1 MMSTT
6 TEIAII
12 VKFSSKREQMLDFKR
27 ENARFQREKMAAV
40 GNKRL
45 AILTIETISS
55 MRNKEIFNAMY
66 DLYLKEIKKLH
77 FIEDPVL
84 KQKRKAPNY
93 TLINYFVEGYKSTS
107 EAYYPDNPRDNYRQQ
122 FYQAIDVL
130 TFSVRY
136 HFDQPS
142 FLVFEQLEKLLL
154 KALKGEDIS
163 SELEFVREK
172 YGDDVNINDL
182 IVEFNIFKVLFKDT
196 FSWKNILDGEK
207 SQDSDAIH
215 YVT

>member
-1 MMSTT
+1 
-6 TEIAII
+6 
-12 VKFSSKREQMLDFKR
+12 
-27 ENARFQREKMAAV
+27 MAAV
-40 GNKRL
+40 GSKRL

-55 MRNKEIFNAMY
+55 MRNKEVFSAMY

-93 TLINYFVEGYKSTS
+93 TLTNYFVEGYKSTS
-107 EAYYPDNPRDNYRQQ
+107 EAYYPDNPRDNYRQL

-130 TFSVRY
+130 IFSVRY

-142 FLVFEQLEKLLL
+142 FLVFEQVEKLLL
-154 KALKGEDIS
+154 KALKCEDTS

-182 IVEFNIFKVLFKDT
+182 IVEFNIFKVLFKDKDKEH
-196 FSWKNILDGEK
+196 FQLKEHFRW
-207 SQDSDAIH
+207 
-215 YVT
+215 